1 MNEQLVWKGRYIY
14 KQAHTLTLAPPV
26 RTQELDFLRHK
37 GVFLLI
43 LFFLK
48 DLCGYK
54 NYRFPACPRRVITLL
69 SKNLNPRLNYYASML
84 VY

>member
-1 MNEQLVWKGRYIY
+1 MWKGRYIY
-14 KQAHTLTLAPPV
+14 KQAHTLTLTPPV

-48 DLCGYK
+48 TYVDI
-54 NYRFPACPRRVITLL
+54 RITGFL
-69 SKNLNPRLNYYASML
+69 P
-84 VY
+84 VQEE